1 VYFSK
6 ISRQPQVIRMIGSG
20 KTALIGS
27 LGPVTTLYL
36 AHVFLGESLHSI
48 SLIRWMRPHIF
59 AWQISLWW

>member
-1 VYFSK
+1 
-6 ISRQPQVIRMIGSG
+6 MIGSG